1 MKRVLIAGCGD
12 VGSRLGGLLARRG
25 HGVWGLRRHPENLPE
40 GIEPLAADLTDP
52 VTLQDLPPDLDLV
65 FYTAAAEGRSDE
77 AYRQAYVD
85 GVRHLLEALQEAGQT
100 PQRILFTSSTG
111 VYGQRDGSWVDETSP
126 TEPESFTG
134 RRVLEGEELLAQGPF
149 PAVSLRLGGIY
160 GPGRTRLLDRVR
172 RGEATC
178 PEGPPIYTNR
188 IHSED
193 AAAALVHLGFLGTV
207 ESCYVGVDRRPADL
221 CEVLRFLARRLEAP
235 PPRTVPAES
244 TDIRRGSKRCS
255 SRRLFDSGFRFVYP
269 TYREGYAEMIEN
281 LRGD

>member
-1 MKRVLIAGCGD
+1 MERILIAGCGD

-25 HGVWGLRRHPENLPE
+25 HQVWGLRRHPENLPE

-52 VTLQDLPPDLDLV
+52 ATLQDLPPDLDLV
-65 FYTAAAEGRSDE
+65 FYTAAADGRSDE

-85 GVRHLLEALQEAGQT
+85 GVRHLLEALQESGQT
-100 PQRILFTSSTG
+100 PQRVVFTSSTG
-111 VYGQRDGSWVDETSP
+111 VYGQGDGSWVDETSP
-126 TEPESFTG
+126 TEPESSTG
-134 RRVLEGEELLAQGPF
+134 RRVLEGEELVAEGPF

-178 PEGPPIYTNR
+178 PEGPPVYTNR

-193 AAAALVHLGFLGTV
+193 AAAALAHLGFLENV
-207 ESCYVGVDRRPADL
+207 EPCYVGVDRKPADL
-221 CEVLRFLARRLEAP
+221 CEVLRFLARRLSAA
-235 PPRTVPAES
+235 PPRTSSEAP
-244 TDIRRGSKRCS
+244 RRGSKRCS

-269 TYREGYAEMIEN
+269 TYREGYGEMIEN
-281 LRGD
+281 LRRE